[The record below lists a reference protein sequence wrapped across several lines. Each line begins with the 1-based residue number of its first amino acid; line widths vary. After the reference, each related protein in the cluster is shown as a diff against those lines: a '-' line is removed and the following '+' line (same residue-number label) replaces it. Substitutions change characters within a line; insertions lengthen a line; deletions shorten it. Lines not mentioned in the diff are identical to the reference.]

1 MNITNDCFIREYYL
15 PSLLLLIIIYATLSI
30 DVHCYHY
37 INCCNMIVNA
47 MIKDV
52 KFLID
57 ISPDV
62 C

>member
-1 MNITNDCFIREYYL
+1 MQLN
-15 PSLLLLIIIYATLSI
+15 
-30 DVHCYHY
+30 VHCYHY
-37 INCCNMIVNA
+37 IDYCNMIVNA

-62 C
+62 WMDMD